1 MNTCNIEKGL
11 GNEAFFLYPSDIA
24 ALPMQLLER
33 INPRQQHKPDVDL
46 DDTDT
51 ASDKAIRCRQCQH
64 IITRPSHKL
73 DVAGQHIYCFRSPA
87 DVDFVIGCFSQAKGC
102 RTLGQATREHS
113 WFHGYSWCIAL
124 CGQCGEHLGWHY
136 ANGSGDHFY
145 GLIINKLLD

>member
-1 MNTCNIEKGL
+1 MNTRNIEKGL
-11 GNEAFFLYPSDIA
+11 GNEALFLYRSGIA

-33 INPRQQHKPDVDL
+33 INPRQQHTPDFDL
-46 DDTDT
+46 EETDT

-73 DVAGQHIYCFRSPA
+73 DVAGQHIYCFRNPA
-87 DVDFVIGCFSQAKGC
+87 DVDFVIGCFSLAEGC
-102 RTLGQATREHS
+102 RTLGEATHEHS
-113 WFHGYSWCIAL
+113 WFHGYSWRIAL

-136 ANGSGDHFY
+136 DNESGVRFF